1 MQQIDNA
8 FEDLFAPR
16 QKDSL
21 QRQAAITLSP
31 THQMSD
37 RSQRH
42 AKRLIHQA
50 LQRVTAEKPH
60 KGDAKASSKRS
71 IATWRAQL

>member
-1 MQQIDNA
+1 MLQIDNA

-21 QRQAAITLSP
+21 QWQAAITLSP
-31 THQMSD
+31 AHQMNN
-37 RSQRH
+37 RRRRH

-50 LQRVTAEKPH
+50 LQHVTAEKPH

-71 IATWRAQL
+71 IAIWRAQL